1 MIFGPKCVHVITPW
15 EVAGLG
21 LHHNYIF
28 IGVHV
33 DFTGFP
39 LFDVQPA
46 ACALLTRRIHCIN
59 ILHDQHLTKHKQ
71 AGVSCYYCIMERVI
85 RYNVDCGQCRGQED
99 TRLCLGIVLIESEQT
114 SYHQDGH
121 LYLLKQAWK
130 VKAALL
136 LFACFCL
143 SLLVSAWALFGD

>member
-21 LHHNYIF
+21 LHHNNIF

-46 ACALLTRRIHCIN
+46 ACARLTRRIHCIN

-71 AGVSCYYCIMERVI
+71 GWVVTIASWKESLDTMWTVG
-85 RYNVDCGQCRGQED
+85 RGQGD
-99 TRLCLGIVLIESEQT
+99 TRLCVGIVWIESEQT

-143 SLLVSAWALFGD
+143 SLLVSAWALFGLA